1 MTAAA
6 GTVRPVATGRRRT
19 AARLAAVQALYQL
32 ELAGASVDSVIGEFI
47 HHRLG
52 RDGEG
57 DGFGDADPEFFT
69 ALVRGAA
76 ARQAELDR
84 LIAAALTPE
93 WPLERLESVLRAILR
108 AGVFELVACVEVPVP
123 VVICEYLDIGHA
135 FFGGREPGLVN
146 GVLDRLARTLRS
158 NAAAEG
164 AGDGGAP
171 SR

>member
-1 MTAAA
+1 MTAVV
-6 GTVRPVATGRRRT
+6 GTSRPIPAGRRRT

-32 ELAGASVDSVIGEFI
+32 ELAGASVDSVISEFV

-57 DGFGDADPEFFT
+57 DGFGDADPGFFA

-76 ARQAELDR
+76 ARHDELDR

-108 AGVFELVACVEVPVP
+108 AGAYELLACPDVPVP
-123 VVICEYLDIGHA
+123 VVISEYLDIGHA

-164 AGDGGAP
+164 EYDGGAA